1 MLITTTC
8 DLGNWPPNTWNRVNK
23 LQHLHFDKAIK
34 RRGKEKFK
42 DVTHDYQKKKLT
54 KAHGDHRP
62 TNWSNFLCEFLKCDY
77 ECQGYR
83 L

>member
-42 DVTHDYQKKKLT
+42 DVTHDYQKKNLPKLT
-54 KAHGDHRP
+54 VTIGQQTGA
-62 TNWSNFLCEFLKCDY
+62 TFCVNS
-77 ECQGYR
+77 
-83 L
+83 